1 MILPLCMN
9 VIGVSHVKMGTRHC
23 ISRLMP
29 HMSTSTTVRK
39 RNLVKMNGPLKN
51 AKSATRTSARK
62 VKIVRTI
69 VRRLVT
75 NVTENKSH
83 ADNITQVFLLL
94 SFIFEPTGAFV
105 FIPDFLS
112 KC

>member
-1 MILPLCMN
+1 M
-9 VIGVSHVKMGTRHC
+9 KMGTRHC

-62 VKIVRTI
+62 TKIVRTI
-69 VRRLVT
+69 VKRLVR
-75 NVTENKSH
+75 NVTENISH
-83 ADNITQVFLLL
+83 ADNITHKIKEFFYVFLLL
-94 SFIFEPTGAFV
+94 SFVFEPTGAFILV
-105 FIPDFLS
+105 SWWL
-112 KC
+112 

>member
-1 MILPLCMN
+1 M
-9 VIGVSHVKMGTRHC
+9 KMGTRHC

-75 NVTENKSH
+75 NVTENSH
-83 ADNITQVFLLL
+83 SDNVTHKKRAFLRV
-94 SFIFEPTGAFV
+94 SAFELHF
-105 FIPDFLS
+105 
-112 KC
+112 

>member
-1 MILPLCMN
+1 M
-9 VIGVSHVKMGTRHC
+9 KMGTRHC

-75 NVTENKSH
+75 NVTENTSH
-83 ADNITQVFLLL
+83 ADNITHKKRVFPRV
-94 SFIFEPTGAFV
+94 SAFELHF
-105 FIPDFLS
+105 
-112 KC
+112 